1 MGRVMNTIGI
11 YTGKGIV
18 ILILIIIIT
27 LGETTMKMIIPQIE
41 TKQMRIIIQQTVC
54 RIAVGRIR
62 YILKDILPDNR
73 QQ

>member
-11 YTGKGIV
+11 YIGKGIV
-18 ILILIIIIT
+18 ILIIIIIT

-41 TKQMRIIIQQTVC
+41 TKQMRITLQQTVY
-54 RIAVGRIR
+54 RIAAGRIR
-62 YILKDILPDNR
+62 YISKDIPPDNR

>member
-18 ILILIIIIT
+18 ILIIIIT

-62 YILKDILPDNR
+62 YILKDIPPDNR

>member
-11 YTGKGIV
+11 YIGKGIV
-18 ILILIIIIT
+18 ILIIIIIT

-62 YILKDILPDNR
+62 YILKDIPPDNR